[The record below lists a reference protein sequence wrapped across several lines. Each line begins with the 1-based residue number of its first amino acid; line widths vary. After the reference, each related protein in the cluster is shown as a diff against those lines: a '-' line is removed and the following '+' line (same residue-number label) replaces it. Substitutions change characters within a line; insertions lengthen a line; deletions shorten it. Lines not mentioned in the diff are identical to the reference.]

1 MMGWLVILHTCTAP
15 YPQDTGSWK
24 VMALFVPAAASKAL
38 PEIYLLWERSMRFL
52 STRLWKYESLRRTG
66 SHLTATIWPTSL
78 QDYRGMYFTCA
89 FGTRLWAAKKKIF
102 YSWALRFSLNSS
114 NAVTKRGF
122 HCAGSRGSFRLGP
135 FVLFEQFCKAGLIYW
150 IWFEGPWLIQ
160 QFSNAELSFKPES
173 WIGGWPCAGGTSA
186 TLMWRSAAGW
196 RYLRWWLEKPEFCS
210 QLNGEAVAKAV
221 LLVYLCMEWGNLAS
235 VKLGCAAVLEFY
247 QMNRISV

>member
-1 MMGWLVILHTCTAP
+1 MMGWLVILHTCTTP

-38 PEIYLLWERSMRFL
+38 SEIYLLWERIMRFL
-52 STRLWKYESLRRTG
+52 NTHLWKYESLRRTG

-78 QDYRGMYFTCA
+78 QDYPGMYFTCA

-122 HCAGSRGSFRLGP
+122 HCAGSRRSFRLGP

-150 IWFEGPWLIQ
+150 ILFEGPWLIQ
-160 QFSNAELSFKPES
+160 QFSNGELSLKPES
-173 WIGGWPCAGGTSA
+173 WIGGRWCLSNIGVKKCSWVEIPQVVAREA
-186 TLMWRSAAGW
+186 WILLPAQWRSCCQSCSFGLPVHGM
-196 RYLRWWLEKPEFCS
+196 RKSCFCKT
-210 QLNGEAVAKAV
+210 GV
-221 LLVYLCMEWGNLAS
+221 CC
-235 VKLGCAAVLEFY
+235 CA
-247 QMNRISV
+247 RIL